1 MNNVW
6 WVRRNYQ
13 FFQTVR
19 KKVMQLRKMEWI
31 YKDESCF
38 TEKFEQ
44 FIGYFFIKME
54 VLRLDF
60 FRVRF

>member
-1 MNNVW
+1 
-6 WVRRNYQ
+6 
-13 FFQTVR
+13 
-19 KKVMQLRKMEWI
+19 MQLRKMEWI

>member
-1 MNNVW
+1 
-6 WVRRNYQ
+6 
-13 FFQTVR
+13 
-19 KKVMQLRKMEWI
+19 MQLRKMEWI

-60 FRVRF
+60 FRVRFWRDYILDAEETIWYERKILYA